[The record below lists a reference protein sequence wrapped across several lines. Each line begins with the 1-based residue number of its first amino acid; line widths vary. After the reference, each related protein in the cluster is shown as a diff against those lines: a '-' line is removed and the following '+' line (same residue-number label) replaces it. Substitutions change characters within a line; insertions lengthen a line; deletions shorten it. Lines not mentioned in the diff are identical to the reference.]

1 MTTVCFVTDPADDP
15 RDGLLSFETTRQAL
29 SPYELSNLY
38 ANALAIETVSLGSAV
53 ALLDDLDWYLR
64 RTVREVIVRE
74 PSISDT
80 EWLSRDLAKGLRDES
95 ITPADTTTVVKMYGV
110 DDNTLVDPMYAER
123 REDGTLP
130 GYDLRDVDGTVIIRV
145 SEDAFG
151 G

>member
-29 SPYELSNLY
+29 SPYDLSNLY

-64 RTVREVIVRE
+64 RTVREVIVKE

-80 EWLSRDLAKGLRDES
+80 EWLSRDLATRLRDES
-95 ITPADTTTVVKMYGV
+95 ITPEDTTTVVKMYGI

>member
-29 SPYELSNLY
+29 SPYDLSNLY

-64 RTVREVIVRE
+64 RTVREVIVKE

-80 EWLSRDLAKGLRDES
+80 EWLSRDLATGLRDES
-95 ITPADTTTVVKMYGV
+95 ITPEDTTTVVKMYGI